1 MKKLKIQSAFTKWQF
16 LTTINCGF
24 VNCGDTITLNKVF
37 DGQNKHF
44 LKRLKKY
51 NLQIKSEKT
60 YLIYK
65 CPWSLKIFF
74 EHFFNSKNMFKNWK
88 WKYNVNWLS
97 VVFIS
102 CLSQFFRL
110 GFKIGC
116 SHIQMVRL
124 LNPWVVL
131 MI

>member
-1 MKKLKIQSAFTKWQF
+1 MKKLNIQSAFTKWQF

-24 VNCGDTITLNKVF
+24 VICGDTITLNKVF

-60 YLIYK
+60 YLIYGLSK
-65 CPWSLKIFF
+65 FSLNIFLILKICLKT
-74 EHFFNSKNMFKNWK
+74 ENGNTM
-88 WKYNVNWLS
+88 L
-97 VVFIS
+97 IDCQL
-102 CLSQFFRL
+102 CLSAAYPSFL
-110 GFKIGC
+110 GLDR

>member
-1 MKKLKIQSAFTKWQF
+1 MKKLNIQSAFTKWQF

-24 VNCGDTITLNKVF
+24 VVCGDTITLNKVF

-65 CPWSLKIFF
+65 CPWSLKIFLNIF
-74 EHFFNSKNMFKNWK
+74 LILKICLKTENGNTM
-88 WKYNVNWLS
+88 L
-97 VVFIS
+97 IDCQL
-102 CLSQFFRL
+102 CLSAAYPSFL
-110 GFKIGC
+110 SLDLKSDVLTFKWWDY
-116 SHIQMVRL
+116 L
-124 LNPWVVL
+124 TLEL
-131 MI
+131 F